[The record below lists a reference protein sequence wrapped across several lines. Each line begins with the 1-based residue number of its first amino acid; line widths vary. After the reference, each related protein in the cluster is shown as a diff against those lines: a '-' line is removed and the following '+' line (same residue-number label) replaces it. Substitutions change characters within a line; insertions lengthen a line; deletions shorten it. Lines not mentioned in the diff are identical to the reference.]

1 MFNLVEALNY
11 RCLRHV
17 RQPMKRFHT
26 LVGPNASGKSTFL
39 DVVRLLSDLVR
50 PEGVE
55 AALRDRVPSWQDLVW
70 MRKNRSFELA
80 VEATIPDEKRGE
92 LENPEWNTCRYQ
104 VRIGKGKTGKPVG
117 ILDETLLLKERV
129 EAKSNGQPALFPD
142 YKRSVPDTIFLRK
155 GKPGTKTIVSKVTS
169 GNDNFYDE
177 TGSGWDH
184 AFKLGPQRSALANLP
199 EDETKFAASTW
210 FKRMLIDGI
219 DFLKLDSESM
229 RRPSPP
235 GKGVAFKPDGSNL
248 PWVIRHLKEEHPKKL
263 KQWVQHVRT
272 SLSGVETVGTHVR
285 DEDRHCYL
293 QVQYQSGVE
302 VPSWGLSDGTL
313 RMFALTLLPYL
324 PNVQGTFLVEEPENG
339 IHPSAVE
346 TVHESLSSVYNAQV
360 LAATHSPVFLSS
372 TRPEDLLC
380 FAQDDEGKTDVVK
393 GSDHP
398 RLRQWQ
404 QETDLGTLFAGGVLG

>member
-1 MFNLVEALNY
+1 MFNLVEAHNY
-11 RCLRHV
+11 RCLRYV

-39 DVVRLLSDLVR
+39 DVVRFLSDLVR

-55 AALRDRVPSWQDLVW
+55 AALRKRAPSWQDLVW
-70 MRKNRSFELA
+70 MKEDRPFELA
-80 VEATIPDEKRGE
+80 VEATIPDEKRKE
-92 LENPEWNTCRYQ
+92 LKNPEWNTCRYQ
-104 VRIGKGKTGKPVG
+104 VRIGQDDPDNPVG
-117 ILDETLLLKERV
+117 ILDETVLLKER
-129 EAKSNGQPALFPD
+129 AKPASNGQPALFPNYD
-142 YKRSVPDTIFLRK
+142 RSIPDTIRIRK
-155 GKPGTKTIVSKVTS
+155 GKPGTKTVVSKVTS

-210 FKRMLIDGI
+210 FKRMLVNGI

-235 GKGVAFKPDGSNL
+235 GKGAAFQPDGSDL
-248 PWVIRHLKEEHPKKL
+248 PWVIRNLKEKHPEKL
-263 KQWVQHVRT
+263 KQWVRHVRT
-272 SLSGVETVGTHVR
+272 SLPDVETVGTHVR

-293 QVQYQSGVE
+293 QVQYRSGVE

-313 RMFALTLLPYL
+313 RLFALTLLPYL
-324 PNVQGTFLVEEPENG
+324 PDVQGAFLVEEPENG

-346 TVHESLSSVYNAQV
+346 TVHESLSSVYDAQV

-393 GSDHP
+393 GTDHP
-398 RLRQWQ
+398 RLQTWQ
-404 QETDLGTLFAGGVLG
+404 RETDLGTLFAGGVLG